1 MSLCRNNGED
11 SDVYVIGDI
20 ADPEGTYRCYTC
32 LAAGEPS
39 GWFDLEGTVL
49 HLVGHLRRGEKV
61 PDRAFECLLREMRT
75 GGIGVQQVGVE
86 PTPSWSKATRPTS

>member
-32 LAAGEPS
+32 LGAGEPS

-61 PDRAFECLLREMRT
+61 PDRAFERLLEEMAERHRAS
-75 GGIGVQQVGVE
+75 GRGLE
-86 PTPSWSKATRPTS
+86 PRHTASRAPPPTS